1 MINIIDIET
10 TGLRSDYHEIIEIAI
25 IQLDGDKVDKWST
38 KIAPKH
44 IERAHPRALEI
55 NGYDSKSWRMA
66 PLFEDVAHI
75 IERKLSSGV
84 VVGHNVKFDIRFL
97 NEALFTVERRPIKL
111 RQIDTVTLAFEH
123 LYPIGLES
131 LSMDSIRDFLRLSTR
146 RSHTALKD
154 AEDVLYL
161 WRLLSRASRFTRFK
175 IWLSNKIRGAK
186 NG

>member
-10 TGLRSDYHEIIEIAI
+10 TGLRADYHEIIEIAI
-25 IQLDGDKVDKWST
+25 IQLDGDKVEKWST
-38 KIAPKH
+38 KLAPKH
-44 IERAHPRALEI
+44 LERAHPRALEI
-55 NGYDSKSWRMA
+55 NGYNSKSWRMA
-66 PLFEDVAHI
+66 PSFEDVAHI

-84 VVGHNVKFDIRFL
+84 VMGHNVKFDIGFL

-111 RQIDTVTLAFEH
+111 RQIDTVALAYEH
-123 LYPIGLES
+123 LHPLGLES
-131 LSMDSIRDFLRLSTR
+131 LSMDSIRAFVGLSTR
-146 RSHTALKD
+146 GAHTALKD

-175 IWLSNKIRGAK
+175 LWLSNKLRGAK

>member
-10 TGLRSDYHEIIEIAI
+10 TGLRPDYHEIIEIAI

-66 PLFEDVAHI
+66 PSFEDVAHI

-84 VVGHNVKFDIRFL
+84 VVGHNVKFDIGFV

-111 RQIDTVTLAFEH
+111 RQIDTITLAFEH

-131 LSMDSIRDFLRLSTR
+131 LSMDSIRDFVGLSTR

-175 IWLSNKIRGAK
+175 LWLSNQLREVK
-186 NG
+186 NR